1 MWAES
6 ASSAPPGLDGRLLT
20 GAQRGWRGGIAE
32 RGAVVGGDASA
43 NRAGGAMQRRACM
56 RQQQGVERWALEL
69 RHEGHL
75 LRNRFH
81 QEHGGGR
88 CIRTRLSLSEHN

>member
-1 MWAES
+1 MQAAVYTWAES
-6 ASSAPPGLDGRLLT
+6 ASSSAPPGLDGRLLT

-56 RQQQGVERWALEL
+56 RQQQGSKGGQLATY
-69 RHEGHL
+69 
-75 LRNRFH
+75 
-81 QEHGGGR
+81 GGGR
-88 CIRTRLSLSEHN
+88 L